1 MRMSRGVTVTLLSG
15 LMLTACLTTGGC
27 GRRLPERTWYDADG
41 HVVAENWTTDA
52 DGNRVPDPH
61 PYDRYGRR
69 WVYDAAGVLAPLPP
83 PAGPRYH
90 PVAWIWGG
98 SGYRST
104 TSGTSYRGPAPSS
117 SSSSVTHGGFGG
129 TGARVSAGS

>member
-41 HVVAENWTTDA
+41 NAVAENWVTDA
-52 DGNRVPDPH
+52 TGKRVPDPH
-61 PYDRYGRR
+61 PYDRYGRQ
-69 WVYDAAGVLAPLPP
+69 WVYDASGALGPLPP
-83 PAGPRYH
+83 PAGSYYH
-90 PVAWIWGG
+90 STAWLWGG

-104 TSGTSYRGPAPSS
+104 TSGTSYRGFGS
-117 SSSSVTHGGFGG
+117 SSSSVTHGGLGS
-129 TGARVSAGS
+129 TGAAVSAGS